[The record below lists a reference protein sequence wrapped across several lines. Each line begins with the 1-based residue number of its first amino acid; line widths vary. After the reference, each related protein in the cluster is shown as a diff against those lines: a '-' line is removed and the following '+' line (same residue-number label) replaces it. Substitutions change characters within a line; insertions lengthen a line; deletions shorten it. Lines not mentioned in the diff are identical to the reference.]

1 MGISKFNIQVLFSPI
16 FSGNQTEGNENIIL
30 KNKNKTYETHKNSK
44 EMEEIEMRNGER
56 KQSKGKISRET
67 FEESK
72 ELRRGCVG

>member
-1 MGISKFNIQVLFSPI
+1 MVSPI

-44 EMEEIEMRNGER
+44 EMEEIEIEMRNGER